1 MNVICVYMKNKETK
15 IDNFP
20 VKTELDKFKTEFTD
34 EEIRSQIKSYGQDFT
49 TPREKIRLL
58 YLDDERDELE
68 SFRSLYRRVFDVHI
82 ASTPGRAYEIMKTE
96 DVHVVLTD
104 QRMDLMTGVEFL
116 ESIVEDHPDPVRI
129 LVTGYS
135 DITAVINSINQGRV
149 YKYISKPY
157 PREAMQKSIENAA
170 EVYFLR
176 KDRKELIQKL
186 TRACSQ
192 LEFLLGQSSLD
203 V

>member
-1 MNVICVYMKNKETK
+1 MNVISVYMKNKETK

-34 EEIRSQIKSYGQDFT
+34 DEIRSQIKSYGQDFT

-82 ASTPGRAYEIMKTE
+82 ASTPERAYEIMKAE

-192 LEFLLGQSSLD
+192 LEFLLRQSSLD

>member
-34 EEIRSQIKSYGQDFT
+34 DEIRSQIKSYGQDFT

-82 ASTPGRAYEIMKTE
+82 ASTPERAYEIMKAE

-192 LEFLLGQSSLD
+192 LEFLLRQSSLD

>member
-15 IDNFP
+15 LDNFP

-82 ASTPGRAYEIMKTE
+82 ASTPERAYEIMKTE

-192 LEFLLGQSSLD
+192 LEFLLRQSSLD

>member
-15 IDNFP
+15 IDNLP

-34 EEIRSQIKSYGQDFT
+34 DEIRSQIKSYGQDFT

-82 ASTPGRAYEIMKTE
+82 ASTPERAYEIMKTE

-192 LEFLLGQSSLD
+192 LEFLLRQSSLD

>member
-34 EEIRSQIKSYGQDFT
+34 DEIRSQIKSYGQDFT

-82 ASTPGRAYEIMKTE
+82 ASTPERAYEIMKTE

-116 ESIVEDHPDPVRI
+116 ESIVEDHPDPVRL

-149 YKYISKPY
+149 YKYI
-157 PREAMQKSIENAA
+157 
-170 EVYFLR
+170 YFN
-176 KDRKELIQKL
+176 
-186 TRACSQ
+186 
-192 LEFLLGQSSLD
+192 
-203 V
+203 

>member
-1 MNVICVYMKNKETK
+1 MKNKETK

-34 EEIRSQIKSYGQDFT
+34 DEIRSQIKSYGQDFT

-82 ASTPGRAYEIMKTE
+82 ASTPERAYEIMKTE

-192 LEFLLGQSSLD
+192 LEFLLRQSSLD

>member
-1 MNVICVYMKNKETK
+1 M
-15 IDNFP
+15 
-20 VKTELDKFKTEFTD
+20 
-34 EEIRSQIKSYGQDFT
+34 IRRIF
-49 TPREKIRLL
+49 E
-58 YLDDERDELE
+58 
-68 SFRSLYRRVFDVHI
+68 VHI
-82 ASTPGRAYEIMKTE
+82 ASTPEKAYEILKTKN
-96 DVHVVLTD
+96 VHIVLTD

-116 ESIVEDHPDPVRI
+116 ESIVEDYPDPVRI

-135 DITAVINSINQGRV
+135 DITAVINSINQGQV

-176 KDRKELIQKL
+176 KDRQELIQKL

-192 LEFLLGQSSLD
+192 LEFLLRQGSLD

>member
-1 MNVICVYMKNKETK
+1 MKNENKRTEDGT
-15 IDNFP
+15 P
-20 VKTELDKFKTEFTD
+20 LKTELDKIKTEFTD

-49 TPREKIRLL
+49 TPREKIRIL

-68 SFRSLYRRVFDVHI
+68 SFQSLFRRIFEVHI
-82 ASTPGRAYEIMKTE
+82 ASTPEKAYEILKTKN
-96 DVHVVLTD
+96 VHIVLTD

-116 ESIVEDHPDPVRI
+116 ESIVEDYPDPVRI

-135 DITAVINSINQGRV
+135 DITAVINSINQGQV

-176 KDRKELIQKL
+176 KDRQELIQKL

-192 LEFLLGQSSLD
+192 LEFLLRQGSLD

>member
-34 EEIRSQIKSYGQDFT
+34 DEIRSQIKSYGQDFT

-82 ASTPGRAYEIMKTE
+82 ASTPERAYEIMKTE

-192 LEFLLGQSSLD
+192 LEFLLRQSSLD

>member
-34 EEIRSQIKSYGQDFT
+34 DEIRSQIKSYGQDFT
-49 TPREKIRLL
+49 SPREKIRLL

-82 ASTPGRAYEIMKTE
+82 ASTPERAYEIMKTE

-192 LEFLLGQSSLD
+192 LEFLLRQSSLD

>member
-15 IDNFP
+15 LDNFP

-82 ASTPGRAYEIMKTE
+82 ASTPERAYEIMKTE

-116 ESIVEDHPDPVRI
+116 ESIVEDHPDPVQI

-192 LEFLLGQSSLD
+192 LEFLLRQSSLD

>member
-1 MNVICVYMKNKETK
+1 MKKNMSKESERK
-15 IDNFP
+15 N
-20 VKTELDKFKTEFTD
+20 VKTEVDKIKETFTD
-34 EEIRSQIKSYGQDFT
+34 KEIREQIESYGQDFT
-49 TPREKIRLL
+49 SSREKIRVL
-58 YLDDERDELE
+58 YLDDEIDELE
-68 SFRSLYRRVFDVHI
+68 SFQSLYRRSFDVYI
-82 ASTPGRAYEIMKTE
+82 ASTPDKAFEIVKTK

-104 QRMDLMTGVEFL
+104 QRMDAMTGVEFL
-116 ESIVEDHPDPVRI
+116 KSIIKDYPDPVRI

-135 DITAVINSINQGRV
+135 DISAVINSINQGQV

-176 KDRKELIQKL
+176 RDRKELIQKL
-186 TRACSQ
+186 SRACSQ
-192 LEFLLGQSSLD
+192 LEFLLRQNTID

>member
-82 ASTPGRAYEIMKTE
+82 ASTPERAYEIMKTE

-104 QRMDLMTGVEFL
+104 QRMDMMTGVEFL

-192 LEFLLGQSSLD
+192 LEFLLRQSSLD